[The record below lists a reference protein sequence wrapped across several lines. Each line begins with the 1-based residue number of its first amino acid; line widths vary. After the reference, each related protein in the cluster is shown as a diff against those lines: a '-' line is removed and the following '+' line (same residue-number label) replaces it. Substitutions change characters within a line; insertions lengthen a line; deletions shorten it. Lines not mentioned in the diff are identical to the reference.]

1 MNQYST
7 DDTDAKIALIM
18 SMGRATAKESIRA
31 LKDNDGD
38 VNRAMA
44 RLYGD
49 TTYKNEPHYETKTS
63 RSKHSRR
70 HWDEESIDD
79 LPDKGIASIIKEER
93 VASKPQSQYTPSVG
107 MMAISHD
114 NMRGSDEPLV
124 HRMTAANAR
133 FNEHSQVY
141 PGAVAVPGP
150 GGLNAANDLDDLATT
165 ITTAPP
171 GDSIFPVSARVVNET
186 EEDYERLQEQLR
198 QQGKQLRQVLAD
210 REHVAFAEVIGGDEE
225 AQAGRERGQHQPS
238 PILSRRKVLFA
249 AVFAI
254 LLAVVGVVVY
264 FLVFKPPPPR
274 PLPPQDLVDLLSSA
288 SLDGGAALLTPS
300 TPQNDALYWLAD
312 NANLDSYS
320 NVKKIQRFVLAT
332 LYYSTR
338 GYLWQNNTGW
348 LSDADECTNWFN
360 TAPGSFCSSGAV
372 SDLEIDNNTLDGR
385 IPAEVALLSNS
396 MRRMSLEYNHL
407 TGTILS
413 EIGLLTTLEEL
424 RLQDNKLSGVAIP
437 PEFARLTNLKA
448 LVLQANALTGRML
461 SSEIGSM
468 TSLTALFL
476 VFNKLT
482 GTIPS
487 EIGLMT
493 NLDAVHLAW
502 NELTGTIPTHIGLL
516 TKLTLL
522 ELHHNDLSGQF
533 TCPVSIPT
541 CLVSCDNV
549 NDTACRFL

>member
-1 MNQYST
+1 
-7 DDTDAKIALIM
+7 
-18 SMGRATAKESIRA
+18 
-31 LKDNDGD
+31 
-38 VNRAMA
+38 MA

-79 LPDKGIASIIKEER
+79 FPDKGIASIIKEER
-93 VASKPQSQYTPSVG
+93 VASKP
-107 MMAISHD
+107 
-114 NMRGSDEPLV
+114 
-124 HRMTAANAR
+124 RMTAANAG

-238 PILSRRKVLFA
+238 AILSRRKVLFA

-264 FLVFKPPPPR
+264 FLVFKPPPSR

-360 TAPGSFCSSGAV
+360 TAPGSFCSSSAV
-372 SDLEIDNNTLDGR
+372 SDLGIDNNALDGT

-396 MRRMSLEYNHL
+396 MRKFIGSCRMMNLTYRFCFIHPGRMSLEYNYL

-413 EIGLLTTLEEL
+413 ELGLLTNLGTYESDRVVFLDDTRFEFTLFY
-424 RLQDNKLSGVAIP
+424 V
-437 PEFARLTNLKA
+437 
-448 LVLQANALTGRML
+448 
-461 SSEIGSM
+461 
-468 TSLTALFL
+468 
-476 VFNKLT
+476 
-482 GTIPS
+482 
-487 EIGLMT
+487 
-493 NLDAVHLAW
+493 VH
-502 NELTGTIPTHIGLL
+502 P
-516 TKLTLL
+516 
-522 ELHHNDLSGQF
+522 
-533 TCPVSIPT
+533 
-541 CLVSCDNV
+541 
-549 NDTACRFL
+549 

>member
-1 MNQYST
+1 
-7 DDTDAKIALIM
+7 
-18 SMGRATAKESIRA
+18 
-31 LKDNDGD
+31 
-38 VNRAMA
+38 
-44 RLYGD
+44 
-49 TTYKNEPHYETKTS
+49 
-63 RSKHSRR
+63 
-70 HWDEESIDD
+70 
-79 LPDKGIASIIKEER
+79 
-93 VASKPQSQYTPSVG
+93 
-107 MMAISHD
+107 
-114 NMRGSDEPLV
+114 
-124 HRMTAANAR
+124 
-133 FNEHSQVY
+133 
-141 PGAVAVPGP
+141 VAVPGP

-238 PILSRRKVLFA
+238 AILSRRKVLFA

-264 FLVFKPPPPR
+264 FLVFKPPPSR

-360 TAPGSFCSSGAV
+360 TALGSFCSSGAV
-372 SDLEIDNNTLDGR
+372 SDLGIDNNTLDGR